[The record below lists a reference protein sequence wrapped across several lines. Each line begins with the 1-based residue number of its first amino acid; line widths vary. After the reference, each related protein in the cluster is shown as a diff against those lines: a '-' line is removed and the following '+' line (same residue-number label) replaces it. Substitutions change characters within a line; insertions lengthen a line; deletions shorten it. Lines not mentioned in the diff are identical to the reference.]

1 MKIKCL
7 VARTGALFP
16 LLAILVYA
24 TSAAAQ
30 KPDPVREA
38 GTHFR
43 RGVELYSETNYAGA
57 LVEFKRAYELA
68 PSAAALY
75 DLGEAQYQ
83 LQDYA
88 AALRS
93 FRRFLSD
100 YGPNENHRAEVEAN
114 VQVLATRVGRV
125 NVTTVPVGADI
136 TVDDESV
143 GKTPL
148 NEPILV
154 SVGRRK
160 VTASMPGLAPVSRY
174 VEVAAGDEVAA
185 ALALAPPIASVSPLA
200 PEPRAWSE
208 GTPRSTLRWV
218 GWIATGALAAG
229 AGTLGIL
236 AIREDDDLHQA
247 RSGLTTSATLT
258 KDANATA
265 RFAILADSLGAA
277 AIVAGGISLYLTLS
291 ARPKT
296 QETASRAGASTHLT
310 VGPTSARLDMT
321 F

>member
-1 MKIKCL
+1 MKIRCL
-7 VARTGALFP
+7 VARASALAP
-16 LLAILVYA
+16 LLAILAYA
-24 TSAAAQ
+24 TDAAAQ
-30 KPDPVREA
+30 KPDAVREA

-43 RGVELYSETNYAGA
+43 RGVELYGETNYAGA

-68 PSAAALY
+68 PSASALY

-100 YGPNENHRAEVEAN
+100 FGPNENHRAEVEAN
-114 VQVLATRVGRV
+114 VQVLASRVGRV
-125 NVTTVPVGADI
+125 SVTTAPVGADI
-136 TVDDESV
+136 TVDDESF

-148 NEPILV
+148 AEPVLV

-160 VTASMPGLAPVSRY
+160 VAASMPGLTPVTRY
-174 VEVAAGDEVAA
+174 VEVAAGDDVAV
-185 ALALAPPIASVSPLA
+185 ALSLSPPVVPVSPLT
-200 PEPRAWSE
+200 PEPGAWSE
-208 GTPRSTLRWV
+208 ETPRSTTLRWV
-218 GWIATGALAAG
+218 GWITTGALAAG

-236 AIREDDDLHQA
+236 AIRADDDLHRA
-247 RSGLTTSATLT
+247 RSGLTTSATLAN
-258 KDANATA
+258 DANATA
-265 RFAILADSLGAA
+265 RYAILADSLGAA

-291 ARPKT
+291 NRPKAH
-296 QETASRAGASTHLT
+296 ETAGTPHLT